1 MAVDARGSRSISAA
15 ERASWWRDERFRS
28 LAYQVGAV
36 VVVGLIIFYFAHNAS
51 NNTARQGIASGFGFL
66 DREAGFEI
74 STTLISYSPADT
86 YGRALLVGL
95 LNTLL
100 VAAIGCV
107 LTTIIGTLLGIA
119 RLSSNVLVRQIT
131 LWYVELMRNTPLLLQ
146 LVVWWDLLRISA
158 PGPRE
163 AWQIVP
169 GVFVSNR
176 GLTYPVPVW
185 HAAYWWMLL
194 AGGLG
199 IVATVFVARWAKRRQ
214 ERTGEQFHTILV
226 GVALIVVPALAV
238 FLAAG
243 APLELDRPAL
253 AGFNFRG
260 GTNISPEFAALLFG
274 LVTFTSAFT
283 AEIVRSGIQA
293 VSWGQTEAAAAL
305 GLRRGHVLRLVVLP
319 QAIRVIIPPMTSEY
333 LSLTKNS
340 SLAVGI
346 GFADFVSVANTEL
359 NQTGQ
364 AIEVITILMAVYLTI
379 SLAISV
385 FMNYYNRYMA
395 LVER

>member
-28 LAYQVGAV
+28 LGYQVGAV
-36 VVVGLIIFYFAHNAS
+36 VVVGLIVFYFAHNAS

-146 LVVWWDLLRISA
+146 LVVWWDLLRFSA

-243 APLELDRPAL
+243 APFELDRPAL
-253 AGFNFRG
+253 AGFNFQG

-305 GLRRGHVLRLVVLP
+305 GLRRGKVLRLVVLP

-379 SLAISV
+379 SLTISV
-385 FMNYYNRYMA
+385 FMNFYNRYMA